1 MSPRRSRIATS
12 GSSWTSRSPTHV
24 AVADSRARPRD
35 DGTTRA
41 IFAPDPRRRFALVD
55 SRPEPGEGVP
65 DLQQVS
71 VEDLFRQALLRSH
84 RSREFLGEVEAAA
97 AHFCRALRQRGVAP
111 ERMLIDAKRVI
122 EETIDGDD
130 VLVAERAVESCIRHY
145 YRAD

>member
-1 MSPRRSRIATS
+1 M
-12 GSSWTSRSPTHV
+12 
-24 AVADSRARPRD
+24 
-35 DGTTRA
+35 
-41 IFAPDPRRRFALVD
+41 
-55 SRPEPGEGVP
+55 P
-65 DLQQVS
+65 DLQQGN

-130 VLVAERAVESCIRHY
+130 VMVAERAVESCIRHY